1 MKLWFKDL
9 FVKKMPGF
17 DDRGFDL
24 QNCDA
29 DMNLV
34 YGRNAAGK
42 STAARAIQSLLWPAT
57 ADKGDQVTGRFQYE
71 DKEYTA
77 ELKSDKA
84 QYDIKGQL
92 VDSPV
97 NCDAE
102 FCKCYYL
109 LLKDLATDEQA
120 DLARKIKT
128 QMAGGY
134 DLQKIADELNL
145 KEKPP
150 TAKITEK
157 QALDKAGKTLEDAR
171 KSLQENVNAAN
182 RLGDLQAE
190 LNEADDASKREE
202 ILEAAIDY
210 AQNRDTLADKQAAV
224 DSFDPRI
231 QKLQGEERE
240 KIDELNEELKTQ
252 NARLDEAIANIER
265 CSNDIEQTNLPDGG
279 VPDGVLNTLDERARS
294 LITKQERIN
303 TLQTE
308 YKEADAAVSESRKY
322 IGDDVTDEQLE
333 QITETGN
340 WSQQSEA
347 ARKAQE
353 CRANVKALGLF
364 GSWLESKK
372 PDTTSKAASV
382 ASLNTGIS
390 RLHDWLD
397 KPVQRSG
404 FPIWIFIASVAIS
417 VILAISDQAVLAALF
432 MIMTGVIGVFAILRV
447 RVDSKSPHNEYQ
459 SSGLPQPDAWMSKS
473 VTVLLETLREQL
485 RLAEYDRDLQ
495 AKLLENKSA
504 LDKAEEEKAAIDQQI
519 EKLRENLGAAPGAD
533 EAGLVL
539 LAEAIKNWRDARAEQ
554 RKAEAALQTAK
565 NDYSVLIDEINAEA
579 KPYTNE
585 TCTDSESAN
594 GLIKDLKDRAT
605 KYRDAARDLK
615 HSEQDKANATEKIQ
629 QIESKIDEL
638 FNNIGVQ
645 KDDLQTLSQLL
656 ELLGDYRSSSKE
668 RDKAHTNAET
678 SAKKLRNLCGSYPG
692 QLSALEI
699 GDWSANE
706 DTEAAIEHIMS
717 LHIDQLE
724 TEKGNQHSVASRHGE
739 IQEEITQIKTLID
752 QDKKSHKLEEALAQV
767 MDARSDLRRHRDDTY
782 ASMVGRALVNYVE
795 EKSREDDP
803 EVLKRANYYLKK
815 VTDNRYEL
823 LFADGRFRVRDE
835 AEKVTRE
842 VNELSDGTRVQLLL
856 CVRLAFVEH
865 LEDGKNI
872 KLPLLFDETLASTD
886 DHRAPLVARAIAEI
900 CREGRQVFYFTAQ
913 KDEVEKMKNAVPEG
927 SNIKVKEINF
937 DAVVGS
943 AK

>member
-17 DDRGFDL
+17 EGRGFNV

-34 YGRNAAGK
+34 YGRNATGK

-57 ADKGDQVTGRFQYE
+57 ANKGDQVTGRFQHE
-71 DKEYTA
+71 DNEYRV

-84 QYDIKGQL
+84 QYDIKGQS

-109 LLKDLATDEQA
+109 LLKDLATDEQT
-120 DLARKIKT
+120 DLVRVIQT

-134 DLQKIADELNL
+134 NLQKIADELKL
-145 KEKPP
+145 KGNIPS
-150 TAKITEK
+150 AKINEK
-157 QALDKAGKTLEDAR
+157 QALDKANKTLEDAR
-171 KSLQENVNAAN
+171 KPLLENVNAAN

-190 LNEADDASKREE
+190 LNEADDASKHEE

-231 QKLQGEERE
+231 QKLKGDETDR
-240 KIDELNEELKTQ
+240 IDEFKAELATQ
-252 NARLDEAIANIER
+252 NAKLEEARATIKR
-265 CSNDIEQTNLPDGG
+265 CSNDIVQTNLPDGG

-294 LITKQERIN
+294 LIGQQGNIGN
-303 TLQTE
+303 LQTQCN
-308 YKEADAAVSESRKY
+308 EAAAVVSESRKH

-333 QITETGN
+333 QITETPN
-340 WSQQSEA
+340 WAQQSEV
-347 ARKAQE
+347 ARKAGA
-353 CRANVKALGLF
+353 CRAAIDAFKSIEN
-364 GSWLESKK
+364 WLISKL
-372 PDTTSKAASV
+372 SNQASN
-382 ASLNTGIS
+382 APTAESLNTGIF

-397 KPVQRSG
+397 KPAQRSG
-404 FPIWIFIASVAIS
+404 YPIWIFIASAAIS
-417 VILAISDQAVLAALF
+417 VILAISDQAVPAAWF
-432 MIMTGVIGVFAILRV
+432 MIITGVIGVFAIRRV
-447 RVDSKSPHNEYQ
+447 RVDSKSPHKEYQ
-459 SSGLPQPDAWMSKS
+459 SSGLPQPDSWTNKS
-473 VTVLLETLREQL
+473 VLAVLNTLREQL

-495 AKLLENKSA
+495 AKLNENKSA
-504 LDKAEEEKAAIDQQI
+504 LDKADQEKTTIDQQI
-519 EKLRENLGAAPGAD
+519 ELLRKNLGAAPGAD
-533 EAGLVL
+533 EANLLL
-539 LAEAIKNWRDARAEQ
+539 LAEAIKNWRNARTEQ
-554 RKAEAALQTAK
+554 CKAEAALKTAK
-565 NDYSVLIDEINAEA
+565 NDYSVLIDEINGAS
-579 KPYTNE
+579 KPYITE
-585 TCTDSESAN
+585 TCADSESAN
-594 GLIKDLKDRAT
+594 GMIKDLKDRAT
-605 KYRDAARDLK
+605 RYRDALRDLK
-615 HSEQDKANATEKIQ
+615 RSEQDEADASEKIQ
-629 QIESKIDEL
+629 QIESRIDEL
-638 FNNIGVQ
+638 FNNIEVQ

-656 ELLGDYRSSSKE
+656 ELLSDYRNSSKE
-668 RDKAHTNAET
+668 RDKAQTNAET
-678 SAKKLRNLCGSYPG
+678 SARKLRNLCESYQQ
-692 QLSALEI
+692 QLGALETA
-699 GDWSANE
+699 DWSASK
-706 DTEAAIEHIMS
+706 DTEATLEHLMS
-717 LHIDQLE
+717 LRIDQLE
-724 TEKGNQHSVASRHGE
+724 TEKDNQHRVASRYGE
-739 IQEEITQIKTLID
+739 IQEEITKIKTLID
-752 QDKKSHKLEEALAQV
+752 EDKKSHKLEEALAQV

-782 ASMVGRALVNYVE
+782 ASMVGHALVNYVE

-835 AEKVTRE
+835 FEKDTRE
-842 VNELSDGTRVQLLL
+842 VDELSDGTRVQLLL

-937 DAVVGS
+937 DAVVGA